1 MRNWKKSCVFIFAAL
16 TVLNFAGCGGAGG
29 SNVTPQKDTY
39 TIGGTVSGLSV
50 KGLVLQDN
58 GGNDLAVSASGA
70 FTFSAPLAGGS
81 AYAVTI
87 LTQPSVAQSCA
98 VASGSGTAS
107 ANVTNVQVTCSTE
120 WVWMGG
126 QDTVDQPGIYGTQSV
141 AAATNIP
148 GARAGS
154 VTWTDS
160 SGNFWL
166 FGGFDYT
173 SSGNEVDFNDLWKY
187 SPSQGEWTWVG
198 GSPTGGAAGVYG
210 KQGQAAAS
218 NTPGA
223 RDTAASWADSS
234 GNLWLFGG
242 RLFDSSG
249 NAYQFNDLWKY
260 NPSTGYWTWV
270 GGSPTAGASG
280 VYGMQGVSATG
291 NVPGARQSAV
301 SWTDSSGNF
310 WLFGGVGYDSTGSGD
325 LLNDLWKYNPNNGQ
339 WTWMQGDDFGYQ
351 SGIYGTQGIAS
362 ATNIPGARVAAVNWT
377 DSSGNLWLFGG
388 TGMGTGSV
396 PGELNDLWRHTPSTG
411 YWTWMSGST
420 TINTAGFWGTQGIGT
435 NTTVPGT
442 RQSSASWTDLS
453 GNLWLYG
460 GTDGDFDFSDLWEYS
475 QSTGEWTWMAGSN
488 LVSQVGSYGTVD
500 IAAAGDFPGARDS
513 AAVWTDS
520 SGNFWLFGGQYED
533 ANGNWYTFNDLW
545 EC

>member
-1 MRNWKKSCVFIFAAL
+1 
-16 TVLNFAGCGGAGG
+16 
-29 SNVTPQKDTY
+29 
-39 TIGGTVSGLSV
+39 
-50 KGLVLQDN
+50 
-58 GGNDLAVSASGA
+58 
-70 FTFSAPLAGGS
+70 
-81 AYAVTI
+81 
-87 LTQPSVAQSCA
+87 
-98 VASGSGTAS
+98 
-107 ANVTNVQVTCSTE
+107 
-120 WVWMGG
+120 
-126 QDTVDQPGIYGTQSV
+126 
-141 AAATNIP
+141 
-148 GARAGS
+148 
-154 VTWTDS
+154 
-160 SGNFWL
+160 
-166 FGGFDYT
+166 
-173 SSGNEVDFNDLWKY
+173 
-187 SPSQGEWTWVG
+187 
-198 GSPTGGAAGVYG
+198 
-210 KQGQAAAS
+210 
-218 NTPGA
+218 
-223 RDTAASWADSS
+223 
-234 GNLWLFGG
+234 
-242 RLFDSSG
+242 
-249 NAYQFNDLWKY
+249 
-260 NPSTGYWTWV
+260 
-270 GGSPTAGASG
+270 
-280 VYGMQGVSATG
+280 
-291 NVPGARQSAV
+291 
-301 SWTDSSGNF
+301 
-310 WLFGGVGYDSTGSGD
+310 
-325 LLNDLWKYNPNNGQ
+325 
-339 WTWMQGDDFGYQ
+339 MQGDDFGYQ

-545 EC
+545 EY